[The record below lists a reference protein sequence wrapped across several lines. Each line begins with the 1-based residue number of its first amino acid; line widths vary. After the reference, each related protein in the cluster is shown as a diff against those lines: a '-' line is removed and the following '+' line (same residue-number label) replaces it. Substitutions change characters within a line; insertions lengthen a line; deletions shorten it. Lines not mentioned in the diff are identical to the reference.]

1 VLNKAISHE
10 RLLFVKHLEPLN
22 PEQKHYS
29 QCKPER
35 LIAFMKCYQK
45 TPAAVNHSCAD
56 IQTNDKC
63 DIIQLLNEQEVNMK

>member
-29 QCKPER
+29 ANLSGLLLLWNATKRHQQQ
-35 LIAFMKCYQK
+35 LITTVLIFRPTASVILYNF
-45 TPAAVNHSCAD
+45 
-56 IQTNDKC
+56 
-63 DIIQLLNEQEVNMK
+63 